1 MGRVHLWH
9 NQTKPQHLNPMLFAL
24 MLWITATAVTARVL
38 EGSPV
43 LPVALAFVAVAAVLI
58 PLDLR
63 ARRLPRAVLLGGLG
77 VVFAV
82 QLVAAISIDE
92 PRRIVGSIVGGGV
105 GALAFMVVHRAAPD
119 GPSFGDA
126 AFAAL
131 AGGTLGWVGAD
142 RVVLGLG
149 LGLVLGAIAAG
160 PITLAVRRDLL
171 TLSPSIT
178 LRPAIAAGTWIAMCW
193 GGQFASSYLH

>member
-1 MGRVHLWH
+1 MLLVLVLW
-9 NQTKPQHLNPMLFAL
+9 MAVS
-24 MLWITATAVTARVL
+24 AVTARVL
-38 EGSPV
+38 GDSPA

-58 PLDLR
+58 PLDVR
-63 ARRLPRAVLLGGLG
+63 ARRLPRAVLLAGLG
-77 VVFAV
+77 VVFTV

-92 PRRIVGSIVGGGV
+92 PRRLGGSVVGMAI
-105 GALAFMVVHRAAPD
+105 GALAFIVVHRAAPD
-119 GPSFGDA
+119 GANFGDA
-126 AFAAL
+126 AFAVL

-178 LRPAIAAGTWIAMCW
+178 LRPAMAAGTWIAMCW
-193 GGQFASSYLH
+193 GGQFVSAYLH